1 MTRTV
6 GSELFRACETFSFWE
21 WNEAAN
27 TVRETENPRRDK
39 SAWLL
44 PSSSSSEEEEGEEAE
59 TFTTLT
65 RFCCCLFFCAAGFA
79 TNAFEKEVWS
89 VTNDIFCSE
98 VL

>member
-27 TVRETENPRRDK
+27 TVRETANPRRDK

-44 PSSSSSEEEEGEEAE
+44 PSSSSSEGDGRGRSGDFYDFDAFLLLSFLLRGGFCDERVREGGLVCYKRH
-59 TFTTLT
+59 F
-65 RFCCCLFFCAAGFA
+65 LF
-79 TNAFEKEVWS
+79 
-89 VTNDIFCSE
+89 
-98 VL
+98 